1 MSVSTERFDRAIE
14 MIGAMCSEGRPPK
27 MSIPVQPDDE
37 DIFITDTLREA
48 RDYIAELIEAVKA
61 KDGLLICYR
70 VGTRP
75 SEALFARLKKA
86 DAALAKYRRPTDERE
101 K

>member
-48 RDYIAELIEAVKA
+48 RDYITELVRVARRA
-61 KDGLLICYR
+61 KVL
-70 VGTRP
+70 
-75 SEALFARLKKA
+75 LKKEWLGTQLQEDI
-86 DAALAKYRRPTDERE
+86 DAALAKYKEPT
-101 K
+101 